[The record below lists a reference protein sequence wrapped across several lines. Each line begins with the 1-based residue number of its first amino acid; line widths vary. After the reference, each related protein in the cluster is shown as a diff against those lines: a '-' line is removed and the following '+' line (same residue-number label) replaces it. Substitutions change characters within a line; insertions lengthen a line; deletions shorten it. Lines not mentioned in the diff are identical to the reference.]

1 MRYLLSLCFM
11 LTGCINHA
19 VECYYD
25 EEGDLQTSFCY
36 AGRSGELYP
45 EPIGLPTYDIDE
57 YAIDYVAFHTYA
69 PIHYLSGKGRRS
81 ADVDGFVHINREAK
95 TARIY
100 HVYGDVA
107 VIRHEKY
114 HISHGD
120 FHL

>member
-1 MRYLLSLCFM
+1 MSYLLSLCLM
-11 LTGCINHA
+11 LTGCITA
-19 VECYYD
+19 VECNYD
-25 EEGDLQTSFCY
+25 VHGELTTKVCY
-36 AGRSGELYP
+36 DGRSGEEYP
-45 EPIGLPTYDIDE
+45 QPIGNATYDVSE
-57 YAIDYVAFHTYA
+57 YTIDYVAFHTYA

-81 ADVDGFVHINREAK
+81 ADVDGFIHINREAK